1 MNFGHG
7 TLYQTSKEAS
17 KREKYKQVIMDHV
30 NSSKLY
36 KRLQA
41 IVTRTFDEYTDA
53 KGPFEST
60 KDLDADYFQ
69 HSVEAL
75 REESRLFSRHLK
87 LAIEEEDVELYASL
101 IGQVQP
107 ISRGST
113 ADSDP
118 VEVVAEDDGI
128 RQFEI
133 LNRTLLSTNDQVTTK
148 GSQGVYRKR
157 ITKGKS

>member
-60 KDLDADYFQ
+60 KDLDPDYFE
-69 HSVEAL
+69 HSVKAL
-75 REESRLFSRHLK
+75 REESRLFS
-87 LAIEEEDVELYASL
+87 
-101 IGQVQP
+101 
-107 ISRGST
+107 
-113 ADSDP
+113 
-118 VEVVAEDDGI
+118 
-128 RQFEI
+128 
-133 LNRTLLSTNDQVTTK
+133 
-148 GSQGVYRKR
+148 
-157 ITKGKS
+157 